1 MLPDHKE
8 ACYEAF
14 RSKDARFD
22 GRLFVGVRS
31 TGIYCRPVC
40 TARVPKIENCTFF
53 RTAAEA
59 EKAGYRPCLICR
71 PELAPGNAPMDASR
85 ILARKAARLLETNC
99 STGQK
104 LSELAERLG
113 CTDRHLRRVFLEE
126 YHVTPIQ
133 YEQTCRLL
141 LAKNLLTDTPLS
153 ILEVAMA
160 AGFGSARRMNELFQE
175 RYHLTPTALRRAAA
189 NRSPSDEMTIRV
201 GYRPPYRW
209 EEIHAFLA
217 KRALLHVE
225 ACDETSYART
235 VRLKD
240 RKGKPVTGWMRVT
253 HDEKKRALR
262 ITLSESLVPVL
273 SQVLSG
279 VRRLF
284 DLYCDPGI
292 IEKTLCRMDELAPH
306 LFLPGIRVPGCF
318 DPFETAVRAILGQQ
332 ITVKAANTLAA
343 RITETYGDP
352 VDTGL
357 EGLDRS
363 FPSPEKVLSLG
374 DSLQDCF
381 GRLGVIAARTH
392 TIRELAKAILAGAI
406 ILDPCADPEA
416 EMEKLKKI
424 KGIGNWSAQ
433 YIAMRTMA
441 WPDAFLDTD
450 SGIKHALPD
459 MTPKE
464 RIRTAE
470 AWHPWRSYA
479 TLSLW
484 QHPKV

>member
-209 EEIHAFLA
+209 
-217 KRALLHVE
+217 
-225 ACDETSYART
+225 
-235 VRLKD
+235 
-240 RKGKPVTGWMRVT
+240 
-253 HDEKKRALR
+253 
-262 ITLSESLVPVL
+262 
-273 SQVLSG
+273 
-279 VRRLF
+279 
-284 DLYCDPGI
+284 
-292 IEKTLCRMDELAPH
+292 
-306 LFLPGIRVPGCF
+306 
-318 DPFETAVRAILGQQ
+318 
-332 ITVKAANTLAA
+332 
-343 RITETYGDP
+343 
-352 VDTGL
+352 
-357 EGLDRS
+357 
-363 FPSPEKVLSLG
+363 
-374 DSLQDCF
+374 
-381 GRLGVIAARTH
+381 
-392 TIRELAKAILAGAI
+392 
-406 ILDPCADPEA
+406 
-416 EMEKLKKI
+416 
-424 KGIGNWSAQ
+424 
-433 YIAMRTMA
+433 
-441 WPDAFLDTD
+441 
-450 SGIKHALPD
+450 
-459 MTPKE
+459 
-464 RIRTAE
+464 
-470 AWHPWRSYA
+470 
-479 TLSLW
+479 
-484 QHPKV
+484 